1 MRRLT
6 DPAAFFGE
14 LAPGASVVVH
24 SGFAEP
30 PLLTRQLAAQATALD
45 RVQVLTL
52 MPMGDAPYAS
62 EAATAHLD
70 VATFL
75 PGRCLRAAMGEGRA
89 RALRYPLSRIPGL
102 FERRE
107 LKADVVLLQ
116 VSPPDADGQ
125 VSLGISVDYMRAV
138 LAQSPIVVAEIN
150 PRMPR
155 TFGDAALPVSDI
167 DFFVD
172 GAEPVLEAAP
182 AQADDVDRRIAS
194 HVAAL
199 IEDGAVLQVGIG
211 SLPDQVLAQLGH
223 LKHLGLHSGIVS
235 DGIRP
240 LIEAGVVDNST
251 KKRFAGVSV
260 TAMAGGTRGFYDFVH
275 RNRAIE
281 FHPCSLTHD
290 AGVLRAIDGLCAINS
305 ALQVDLS
312 GRANAEQANGRLISL
327 PGGLPDFAA
336 AATRARRGNSIIALR
351 SSFASGAHSNIVARL
366 GDGVPVTV
374 GPGEI
379 DFVVTEYGVA
389 PIRDAAPSR
398 RAAALLA
405 IAHPAH
411 RESLQHEFAHS
422 ARPEPGR

>member
-1 MRRLT
+1 MCIR
-6 DPAAFFGE
+6 
-14 LAPGASVVVH
+14 
-24 SGFAEP
+24 
-30 PLLTRQLAAQATALD
+30 D
-45 RVQVLTL
+45 R
-52 MPMGDAPYAS
+52 
-62 EAATAHLD
+62 
-70 VATFL
+70 
-75 PGRCLRAAMGEGRA
+75 
-89 RALRYPLSRIPGL
+89 
-102 FERRE
+102 
-107 LKADVVLLQ
+107 
-116 VSPPDADGQ
+116 
-125 VSLGISVDYMRAV
+125 
-138 LAQSPIVVAEIN
+138 
-150 PRMPR
+150 
-155 TFGDAALPVSDI
+155 
-167 DFFVD
+167 
-172 GAEPVLEAAP
+172 
-182 AQADDVDRRIAS
+182 
-194 HVAAL
+194 
-199 IEDGAVLQVGIG
+199 
-211 SLPDQVLAQLGH
+211 
-223 LKHLGLHSGIVS
+223 HSGIVS

-290 AGVLRAIDGLCAINS
+290 AGVLRAIAGLCAINS

-411 RESLQHEFAHS
+411 RESLQHEFAQRVRS
-422 ARPEPGR
+422 EPGR